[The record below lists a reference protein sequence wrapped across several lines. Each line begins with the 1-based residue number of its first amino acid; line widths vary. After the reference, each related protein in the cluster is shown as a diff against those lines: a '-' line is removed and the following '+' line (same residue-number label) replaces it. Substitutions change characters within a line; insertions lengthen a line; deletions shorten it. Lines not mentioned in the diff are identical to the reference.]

1 MIKLT
6 FLSLCLLNILLW
18 NANAETVFTN
28 VVQLKSGQ
36 VRGSVIDV
44 HGGHKVEFYE
54 ALKFGKFFYLFC

>member
-6 FLSLCLLNILLW
+6 LFYFFVLNITFLKT
-18 NANAETVFTN
+18 NAETVFTN
-28 VVQLKSGQ
+28 IVQLKAGQ

-54 ALKFGKFFYLFC
+54 ALKFGKFLFD